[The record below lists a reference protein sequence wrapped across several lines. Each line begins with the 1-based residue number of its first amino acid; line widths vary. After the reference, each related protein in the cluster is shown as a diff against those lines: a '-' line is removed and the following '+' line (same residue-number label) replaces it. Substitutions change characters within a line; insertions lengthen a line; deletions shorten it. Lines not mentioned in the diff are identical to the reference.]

1 MKNKILP
8 IILALVAVAAIIL
21 CFVFNGQKGDL
32 QKELS
37 NVQAQVEQLKADA
50 VKAAESAKTAEEA
63 AAKKAEELEA
73 AVKTAEEAAAKT
85 AEEAAAKVEELTAAV
100 KTAEEAAAKATEE
113 AATAKAA
120 EEAAISK
127 VEELTAAIKAAEEAA
142 AKPAATVE
150 VIDFED
156 GAYGFLGI
164 SKAKANAGVPA
175 LEVAEFNGSKALK
188 VTPDAKVPYVA
199 INVEGL
205 AGERLADVAAISV
218 DIGIDLGSDGKFYAA
233 SGVVYS
239 YTGEDNAEG
248 KASWSVYL
256 QRKNPRSLV
265 FQIPAFVAGAGNYV
279 MISLEEHAS
288 ADPVAFF
295 IDNIKLLDKDGN
307 AIALDPTAEYVAAD
321 SGRDLTNLVT
331 LTNVVEF
338 NGFATSGGAWA
349 QNGFEMPQEFVD
361 ALVPG
366 SVIEVDF
373 ESGDGALWLVF
384 PWAEA
389 GWMRVGGCGNG
400 VDAVNNS
407 GNIAQIP
414 YELIV
419 QFCGEDKS
427 TWGAMLQCEGS
438 SDWNVLGLRVGQRQ
452 NQIVLKNAVEFEG
465 FETSGGAWSQNGFEM
480 PQAIVDALVPGSVV
494 EITFESGDNAIWV
507 VMPWAAAGWSRV
519 AQGEALIINGKAYI
533 TYDQFVA
540 VCGEDKST
548 WGAMMQCE
556 GSSDWT
562 VYGIRVGQMGEF
574 YGLTNLVR
582 FEGFET
588 SGAAWAQNGFEMP
601 QEFVDALVPGS
612 VVTISYESADGNIWL
627 VMPWAAA
634 GWSRVGNDG
643 ADVADGH
650 IAQVTYEQIEAVCG
664 EDKATWGAMMQ
675 CESSSDWTVYGVAV
689 GTAMK

>member
-1 MKNKILP
+1 MKKVISCLL
-8 IILALVAVAAIIL
+8 IAVMVLGMCSWA
-21 CFVFNGQKGDL
+21 
-32 QKELS
+32 
-37 NVQAQVEQLKADA
+37 
-50 VKAAESAKTAEEA
+50 AAEA
-63 AAKKAEELEA
+63 A
-73 AVKTAEEAAAKT
+73 
-85 AEEAAAKVEELTAAV
+85 
-100 KTAEEAAAKATEE
+100 
-113 AATAKAA
+113 
-120 EEAAISK
+120 
-127 VEELTAAIKAAEEAA
+127 
-142 AKPAATVE
+142 PVE

-156 GAYGFLGI
+156 GAFGFLGI
-164 SKAKANAGVPA
+164 SKAKANAGVPT
-175 LEVAEFNGSKALK
+175 LEVAEFNGSQALK
-188 VTPDAKVPYVA
+188 VIPDAKVPYVA

-205 AGERLADVAAISV
+205 AGERVADVAAISI
-218 DIGIDLGSDGKFYAA
+218 DIGVDAGSDGKFYAA

-265 FQIPAFVAGAGNYV
+265 FQLPALAAGAGNYV
-279 MISLEEHAS
+279 MVSLEEHAS
-288 ADPVAFF
+288 AEPIAFY

-307 AIALDPTAEYVAAD
+307 AIALDPTAEYVAVD
-321 SGRDLTNLVT
+321 GGRDLTNLVA

-338 NGFATSGGAWA
+338 EGFATSGGAWA

-366 SVIEVDF
+366 SVIEVDY
-373 ESGDGALWLVF
+373 ECAGSLWIVF
-384 PWAEA
+384 PWAAA

-407 GNIAQIP
+407 GNIVQIP
-414 YELIV
+414 YEMIE

-438 SDWNVLGLRVGQRQ
+438 MDWTVLGLRVGQRQ

-465 FETSGGAWSQNGFEM
+465 FETSGSAWGQNGFEM

-494 EITFESGDNAIWV
+494 EVTFESEDNTMWI

-519 AQGEALIINGKAYI
+519 AQGAAVIIDGKAYI

-556 GSSDWT
+556 AQTPWK
-562 VYGIRVGQMGEF
+562 VYSIRVGQMGEF

-582 FEGFET
+582 FDGFET
-588 SGAAWAQNGFEMP
+588 SGGAWAQNGFEMP
-601 QEFVDALVPGS
+601 QAIVDALVPGS
-612 VVTISYESADGNIWL
+612 VVTISYESEDGNIWL

-643 ADVADGH
+643 KDVADGH

-675 CESSSDWTVYGVAV
+675 CEGSSNWTVYGLAV
-689 GTAMK
+689 GTAIQ